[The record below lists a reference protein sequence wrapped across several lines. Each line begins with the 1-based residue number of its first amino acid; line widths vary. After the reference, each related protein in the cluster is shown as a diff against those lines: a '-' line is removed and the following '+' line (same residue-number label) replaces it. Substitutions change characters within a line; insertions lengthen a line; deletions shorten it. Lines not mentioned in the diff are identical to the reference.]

1 MADDQNDQDQN
12 GLDSYLKSIERR
24 LAFDRR
30 LDEFLRACEG
40 EGVDSK
46 LMQEVLL
53 ERVLPK
59 VPSPGLL
66 MSIAV
71 RLDHGLGM
79 SGYYDNPIFRA
90 AGRASHLRRLQ
101 WALMEARKVYSEVSG
116 NGFYHAEREQ
126 HYVQLLRD
134 AGLDLS
140 SPKRPS
146 EAQPSE
152 AQPGEA
158 QPSGANAAGA

>member
-1 MADDQNDQDQN
+1 MADDQTDQDQN
-12 GLDSYLKSIERR
+12 GLDSYLSR

-30 LDEFLRACEG
+30 LDEFLRTCEG
-40 EGVDSK
+40 EGVDPK

-90 AGRASHLRRLQ
+90 AGTASHLRRLR
-101 WALMEARKVYSEVSG
+101 WALREARKVYSEVSG
-116 NGFYHAEREQ
+116 NGFYHPEREQ
-126 HYVQLLRD
+126 QYVQLLRD
-134 AGLDLS
+134 AGLYPDPH
-140 SPKRPS
+140 SPKP
-146 EAQPSE
+146 
-152 AQPGEA
+152 PGEA
-158 QPSGANAAGA
+158 PAAGAGASAAGA